1 MDLPAIFR
9 LVGLEFKKLFK
20 GKALYIVIFLLIV
33 FAGMSTTGWKDNYQN
48 NVNSLRQ
55 MIGNSTQNLEQMAKL
70 PPNVIKPPVVII
82 GGMGSY
88 EPPQIDWVNHPL
100 KDADGN
106 LIPENMAYYKQLY
119 TTYYENQI
127 VALTQEGG
135 QFSLGRLMGQGAS
148 QVGMLI
154 PILAVALAVGLFA
167 TDFRGGYRLM
177 VSRGVRRSNVMTA
190 KLLTALTLAVSL
202 AALFT
207 GAQLVFGL
215 VSSSGIEGAGLSGV
229 SSSTILSIFAIAL
242 LLFVAY
248 MALGGVIST
257 VVGTPSAAM
266 AIGLVV
272 AFISVSFFFNLT
284 PEDHFFLAG
293 LSPVSLGYNFN
304 SLMYYVWR
312 DGDAST
318 RYRDVAPSVA
328 FALTYAAIFVTAIYG
343 IFSNKQLR
351 A

>member
-1 MDLPAIFR
+1 MDLPSIFR
-9 LVGLEFKKLFK
+9 LIRLEFKKLFK
-20 GKALYIVIFLLIV
+20 GKALYIVVVLLIF
-33 FAGMSTTGWKDNYQN
+33 FAGISTTGWKEDYQN
-48 NVNSLRQ
+48 NVRMLHEQISH
-55 MIGNSTQNLEQMAKL
+55 SESNLEQMAKL
-70 PPNVIKPPVVII
+70 PPNIKPPGVIMP
-82 GGMGSY
+82 GGTNS
-88 EPPQIDWVNHPL
+88 PPQIDWINRPL
-100 KDADGN
+100 KDAAGN
-106 LIPENMAYYKQLY
+106 LIPENMEYYKQLY
-119 TTYYENQI
+119 TAYYENQI
-127 VALTQEGG
+127 VALTQQGG
-135 QFSLGRLMGQGAS
+135 PFSLGTLMGRGAS

-167 TDFRGGYRLM
+167 TDFRGGYRLT
-177 VSRGVRRSNVMTA
+177 VSRGVRRSSVMTA
-190 KLLTALTLAVSL
+190 KLLTGLALAVGL

-207 GAQLVFGL
+207 AAQLLIGL
-215 VSSSGIEGAGLSGV
+215 ISASGIEGAGLAGV
-229 SSSTILSIFAIAL
+229 SSSMILSIFAIAL

-248 MALGGVIST
+248 IALGGIISMI
-257 VVGTPSAAM
+257 VGSPSAAM
-266 AIGLVV
+266 AVGLVI

-318 RYRDVAPSVA
+318 RYRDVAPSIA
-328 FALTYAAIFVTAIYG
+328 FALTYAAIFITAIYG